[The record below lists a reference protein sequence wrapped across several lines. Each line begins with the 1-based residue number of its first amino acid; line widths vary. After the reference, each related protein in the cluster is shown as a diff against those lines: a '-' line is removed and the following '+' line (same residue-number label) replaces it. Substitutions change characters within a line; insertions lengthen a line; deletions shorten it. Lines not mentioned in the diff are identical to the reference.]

1 MSITG
6 VWSQEWAT
14 PGNSITAVLE
24 WAHDSAA
31 TRRPF
36 YRRINH
42 ARSVK
47 ESSDVCLR
55 VGILFG
61 IDAFDKQELKHE
73 GVETKEGIPPLTEFS
88 CYCPITLSVQS

>member
-1 MSITG
+1 MTDGRLLHNKLKARGSITG
-6 VWSQEWAT
+6 VRSREWAT

-31 TRRPF
+31 ARRFF

-42 ARSVK
+42 ARSLK
-47 ESSDVCLR
+47 DTSDVCLR
-55 VGILFG
+55 VGILLS

-73 GVETKEGIPPLTEFS
+73 GVETK
-88 CYCPITLSVQS
+88 